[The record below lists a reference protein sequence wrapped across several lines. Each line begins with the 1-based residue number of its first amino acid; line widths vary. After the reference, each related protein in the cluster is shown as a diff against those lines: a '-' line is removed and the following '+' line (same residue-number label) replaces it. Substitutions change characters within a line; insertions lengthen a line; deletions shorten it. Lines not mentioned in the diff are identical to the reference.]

1 MSTVFSSPS
10 SYIVFSCPFS
20 PFYVSSGV
28 IFYPVSSRSLI
39 GAFMLLLTAEKYVI
53 DSANNF
59 SCPRFKYKALSRT
72 DNPEY
77 INISVYITMAPTL
90 TDSPQLL
97 TSNHGRNG
105 WKGCGDSDSCVEE
118 HKSSALTLAYR
129 PKVHVLSSNTC

>member
-1 MSTVFSSPS
+1 MTDQLVHLCNRIEPLSTVFSSPS
-10 SYIVFSCPFS
+10 SYIVFSCSFS
-20 PFYVSSGV
+20 PFDVSSGV
-28 IFYPVSSRSLI
+28 IFYPMSSRSLI

-105 WKGCGDSDSCVEE
+105 WEKDVVTPTVASRNI
-118 HKSSALTLAYR
+118 KAQ
-129 PKVHVLSSNTC
+129 P